1 MYYSPGQSQQQQLVQ
16 QPHRGPPGSVDI
28 SAVMHTDVINTQ
40 NSCDTAKMLVVLPDE
55 ERRLITFTLPSE
67 SCTVNELLEQVGIE
81 LTPNMQVRCVA
92 IADEGLD
99 YVVTIKEEKPA
110 LLPQTTHVQ
119 VQVGV
124 LASSGMHQ
132 QQYHHSQQQTP
143 QPQLQQHV
151 QSPSPLH
158 QTPTQMHHKKPAPAP
173 SPVVQAHV
181 PKYVEGFLAIC
192 DFCGFLS
199 LDHAKCERCSRLLAT
214 PQKKPTKPPP
224 KPVTTDQVQTQVTP
238 KLTPKV
244 GAPASLVRMIT
255 PVTGKIKRPSP
266 AVRAPS
272 VRGRGTGVTPG
283 SGRGGRGGAARGRK
297 VEEPVVLTLS
307 SDEEE
312 EGADG
317 DSKTPK
323 RYAFEPE
330 YPDEGGSGDTNATD
344 IPGKLTSGLMKL
356 IDVTCQT
363 SFIRQ
368 IRQP

>member
-1 MYYSPGQSQQQQLVQ
+1 
-16 QPHRGPPGSVDI
+16 
-28 SAVMHTDVINTQ
+28 
-40 NSCDTAKMLVVLPDE
+40 MLVVLPDE

-110 LLPQTTHVQ
+110 LMPQSTHVQ
-119 VQVGV
+119 V
-124 LASSGMHQ
+124 LTSTGM
-132 QQYHHSQQQTP
+132 QQYHHSQPQTP
-143 QPQLQQHV
+143 QPQLQQQHV
-151 QSPSPLH
+151 QTPSPLH
-158 QTPTQMHHKKPAPAP
+158 QTPSQMHQKKQAPVPAP
-173 SPVVQAHV
+173 VVPAHV

-199 LDHAKCERCSRLLAT
+199 LDHAKCERCSRMLAT
-214 PQKKPTKPPP
+214 PQRKPTKPPP
-224 KPVTTDQVQTQVTP
+224 KPVTTDQVLTQVTP

-244 GAPASLVRMIT
+244 GATGSLVRMVT
-255 PVTGKIKRPSP
+255 PVTDKIKRTSP

-272 VRGRGTGVTPG
+272 ARGRGARVTPG

-307 SDEEE
+307 SDEED

-344 IPGKLTSGLMKL
+344 IPGKLTSGLA
-356 IDVTCQT
+356 ITY
-363 SFIRQ
+363 
-368 IRQP
+368 